1 FFQPFIRTYDALHGD
16 TCHREAICNFLR
28 RLINIHKTLNYK
40 GKLQSKHLKRLIVF
54 GIGKK
59 LLVVAIVWIV
69 KLVG

>member
-1 FFQPFIRTYDALHGD
+1 MKMDFIKN
-16 TCHREAICNFLR
+16 IFV
-28 RLINIHKTLNYK
+28 NIHKTLNYK

>member
-1 FFQPFIRTYDALHGD
+1 MKMDFIKNIFT
-16 TCHREAICNFLR
+16 
-28 RLINIHKTLNYK
+28 NIHKTLNYK

-54 GIGKK
+54 GISKK